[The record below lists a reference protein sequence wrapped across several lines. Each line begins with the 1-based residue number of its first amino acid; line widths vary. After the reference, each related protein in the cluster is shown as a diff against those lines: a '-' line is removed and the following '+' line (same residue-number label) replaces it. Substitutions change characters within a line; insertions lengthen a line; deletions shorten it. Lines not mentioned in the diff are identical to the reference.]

1 MKTHT
6 GKLIRQCTAAAL
18 TVTMALSAFA
28 DHSVLFTYADTIAG
42 FDARAEE
49 NSGEINSTQGDLS
62 ELEKK
67 QKELDKIIKQTE
79 GDITSEKEHKQALN
93 EQILVVEDTLH
104 TLAGSVTDLRE
115 AIAAT
120 EAEIEAKE
128 KEVEAKKQEID
139 EGIEDYKRRL
149 RAMYIAGEQNSYTEI
164 LVGASDFYDML
175 MKMELIKRVAA
186 HDSNELDGL
195 VEMKAQYEKEQESL
209 SQQEEQ
215 LQDELAQLKQRQKQQ
230 KAQMK
235 KLENLYTETEIT
247 LDQLAYDKQ
256 VYEANR
262 EQVTKEHEQFEA
274 DLAALYER
282 QQKIA
287 QEKAD
292 EEARLA
298 KLKQEQTVVYLNEQK
313 KKAKKNTTKK
323 NDDNAEKTEP
333 ETNFDDN
340 SPKVI
345 EGDEDPFRETP
356 QEEEPDTISDG
367 DDEQPA
373 DNNAGA
379 ETPAK
384 NNNNNSG
391 GWVDPNDAYGY
402 VQKSRFTWPVPGYY
416 HISYGVGPR
425 WGSYHQGID
434 IWSEGIRGH
443 NIIAAD
449 AGTVI
454 FVNNVCD
461 HDWGKDYSCGCG
473 GGYGKY
479 CIIDHGDGYWTL
491 YGHTE
496 GIIVSEGQHVEKGDV
511 LGTVGSTGYST
522 GPHLHFEV
530 RIDNV
535 PQDPEDY
542 V

>member
-6 GKLIRQCTAAAL
+6 GKLIRQCMAAAL
-18 TVTMALSAFA
+18 SLTMALTAFA
-28 DHSVLFTYADTIAG
+28 DNSILLGSADTIAG
-42 FDARAEE
+42 FDAQAAE
-49 NSGEINSTQGDLS
+49 NNGNINSAQGDLG
-62 ELEKK
+62 ELERK

-115 AIAAT
+115 AIALT

-128 KEVEAKKQEID
+128 KEVEAKKREID

-149 RAMYIAGEQNSYTEI
+149 RAMYIAGEKNSYTEI

-186 HDSNELDGL
+186 HDSSELDGL
-195 VEMKAQYEKEQESL
+195 VEMKAQYEKEQEAL
-209 SQQEEQ
+209 NQQEEQ
-215 LQDELAQLKQRQKQQ
+215 LKDDLAQLKQRQKQQ
-230 KAQMK
+230 KSQMK
-235 KLENLYTETEIT
+235 KLENLYTETEAT

-262 EQVTKEHEQFEA
+262 EQITKEHEQFEA
-274 DLAALYER
+274 DLAALFEK
-282 QQKIA
+282 QQRIA
-287 QEKAD
+287 QEKAE

-298 KLKQEQTVVYLNEQK
+298 KVKQEQTIVYLKEQKAAAKRKAAEQK
-313 KKAKKNTTKK
+313 KKQEEEAQKQNEVTEG
-323 NDDNAEKTEP
+323 DNG
-333 ETNFDDN
+333 
-340 SPKVI
+340 PKEI
-345 EGDEDPFRETP
+345 EGDEDPFREQP
-356 QEEEPDTISDG
+356 QEPDTLEDG
-367 DDEQPA
+367 GDEPEQPAEQPA
-373 DNNAGA
+373 DNN
-379 ETPAK
+379 K
-384 NNNNNSG
+384 NTNTNTGSG
-391 GWVDPNDAYGY
+391 SDPNAAYGY
-402 VQKSRFTWPVPGYY
+402 VPKSRFTWPVPGYY
-416 HISYGVGPR
+416 HISYGVGYR
-425 WGSYHQGID
+425 WGAYHQGID

-454 FVNNVCD
+454 FVNNICD
-461 HDWGKDYSCGCG
+461 HDYGKDYSCGCG

-491 YGHTE
+491 YGHSE

-535 PQDPEDY
+535 PQDPQDY